1 MEQNINYRIFAAIFA
16 KNTPNILVKNFNHE
30 VGNRGFNSQR
40 AAFDTAL
47 IDEFI
52 RRGID
57 ISVVYDGKS
66 IKFSREITLDKTG
79 TKVIFTD

>member
-1 MEQNINYRIFAAIFA
+1 MEKNPTYQIFAAIFA
-16 KNTPNILVKNFNHE
+16 KNTPSILVSNFNHE

-40 AAFDTAL
+40 AAFDAAL

-57 ISVVYDGKS
+57 ISAVYDGQVIS
-66 IKFSREITLDKTG
+66 FSKKIRLDDSGK
-79 TKVIFTD
+79 KVIIEG